1 MSGVFTRLVGQK
13 AVEAELIAAAK
24 AARGDTGHS
33 LGARG
38 TMTHAWL
45 ITGPP
50 GSGRS
55 VAAVCFAAA
64 LQCTRDS
71 EDGEP
76 GCGQCRACT
85 TTMAGT
91 HADVRRVIPE
101 GLSIGVDEMRAIV
114 QIASRRPTT
123 GRHQIVVIEDADR
136 LTEGAANALLKVVE
150 EPPPSTVFLL
160 CAPSVDPEDIAITLR
175 SRCRH
180 VALVTP
186 SPEAIARV
194 LVDSDGLAADA
205 AGWAASVSG
214 GHVGRARRLATDG
227 DARQRR
233 ESALQLV
240 SDAIRPARAYQA
252 AEELV
257 AAAEVEAV
265 GLTAERAEAETEE
278 LRTAL
283 GAGGTGKGTAT
294 AMRGA
299 AGALKDL
306 ERRQKSRQTRA
317 SRDALDRALI
327 DLATYF
333 RDALVVAARAGKV
346 RANHPDMAE
355 RVAALA
361 AHATPERLLR
371 CVEAVLECR
380 EALAINVKP
389 KFAVDAMV
397 ATIGQELG

>member
-1 MSGVFTRLVGQK
+1 MSRVFARLVGQQR
-13 AVEAELIAAAK
+13 VEAELVAAAQ
-24 AARGDTGHS
+24 AARGDSAHRMAS
-33 LGARG
+33 EAA
-38 TMTHAWL
+38 MSHAWL

-55 VAAVCFAAA
+55 VAALCFAAA
-64 LQCTRDS
+64 LQCTS
-71 EDGEP
+71 AGVP
-76 GCGQCRACT
+76 GCGECRACT

-114 QIASRRPTT
+114 QIASRRPST
-123 GRHQIVVIEDADR
+123 GRQQVVLIEDADR

-186 SPEAIARV
+186 SAAAIAQV
-194 LVDSDGLAADA
+194 LIDSDGLTTETAR
-205 AGWAASVSG
+205 WAASVSG
-214 GHVGRARRLATDG
+214 GHVGRARRLATDPE
-227 DARQRR
+227 ARQRR
-233 ESALQLV
+233 ERALGLAR
-240 SDAIRPARAYQA
+240 DAATPSRAYAA

-257 AAAEVEAV
+257 AAAEAEAHL
-265 GLTAERAEAETEE
+265 LTAERAEAETEE

-283 GAGGTGKGTAT
+283 GAGGTGRGTA
-294 AMRGA
+294 AVLRGA
-299 AGALKDL
+299 TGAIKDL

-327 DLATYF
+327 DLASYF
-333 RDALVVAARAGKV
+333 RDALMVSSNAGRV
-346 RANHPDMAE
+346 QPNHPDMAD

-361 AHATPERLLR
+361 AHSTPERLLR
-371 CVEAVLECR
+371 CIEAVLECR

-397 ATIGQELG
+397 ATIGQALRT

>member
-1 MSGVFTRLVGQK
+1 MSGVFTRLVGQD
-13 AVEAELIAAAK
+13 AVTAELLAAAR
-24 AARGDTGHS
+24 AARGDLVHS
-33 LGARG
+33 DAGVG

-55 VAAVCFAAA
+55 VAALCFAAA
-64 LQCTRDS
+64 LQCTS
-71 EDGEP
+71 DGEP

-114 QIASRRPTT
+114 QIASRRPAT
-123 GRHQIVVIEDADR
+123 GHRQIVVIEDADR

-186 SPEAIARV
+186 PTEAIARV
-194 LVDSDGLAADA
+194 LMDSDGLSPETAN
-205 AGWAASVSG
+205 WAASVSG
-214 GHVGRARRLATDG
+214 GHVGRARRLATDSE
-227 DARQRR
+227 ARERR
-233 ESALQLV
+233 ERALALV
-240 SDAIRPARAYQA
+240 RDAATPSRAYAA

-257 AAAEVEAV
+257 AAAEAEAV
-265 GLTAERAEAETEE
+265 VLTADRAEAETEE

-283 GAGGTGKGTAT
+283 GAGGTGKGTAGS
-294 AMRGA
+294 MRGA
-299 AGALKDL
+299 TGAMKDL

-333 RDALVVAARAGKV
+333 RDALMVSAGVVSV
-346 RANHPDMAE
+346 RPNHPDMAD
-355 RVAALA
+355 RVAVLA
-361 AHATPERLLR
+361 AHAPPRRLLR
-371 CVEAVLECR
+371 CIEAVLECR

-397 ATIGQELG
+397 ATFGQELRD

>member
-1 MSGVFTRLVGQK
+1 M
-13 AVEAELIAAAK
+13 AAAE
-24 AARGDTGHS
+24 AARGDSTHS
-33 LGARG
+33 GLTTG

-55 VAAVCFAAA
+55 VAAQCFAAA
-64 LQCTRDS
+64 LQCTS
-71 EDGEP
+71 DGVP
-76 GCGQCRACT
+76 GCGQCRACS

-91 HADVRRVIPE
+91 HADVRRIVPE

-114 QIASRRPTT
+114 QMASRRPST
-123 GRHQIVVIEDADR
+123 GRWQVVVIEDADR

-186 SPEAIARV
+186 STDAIASV
-194 LVDSDGLAADA
+194 LMSSDGLSAEQ

-214 GHVGRARRLATDG
+214 GHVGRARRLATDP
-227 DARQRR
+227 DARERR
-233 ESALQLV
+233 KRALGLAR
-240 SDAIRPARAYQA
+240 DAATPSRTYAA

-257 AAAEVEAV
+257 AAAE
-265 GLTAERAEAETEE
+265 AEAKALTEGRNEAESEE

-283 GAGGTGKGTAT
+283 GAGGTGKGTAAT
-294 AMRGA
+294 LRGA
-299 AGALKDL
+299 TGAIKDL
-306 ERRQKSRQTRA
+306 EKRQKSRQTRA

-333 RDALVVAARAGKV
+333 RDALLVSSGAGAVAP
-346 RANHPDMAE
+346 NHPDMAD
-355 RVAALA
+355 RVGAMA
-361 AHATPERLLR
+361 AHASPERLLR
-371 CVEAVLECR
+371 CIEAVLECR
-380 EALAINVKP
+380 EALAVNVKP

-397 ATIGQELG
+397 ATVGQALGK